1 MTETTLLLTPEL
13 HTALWAHLLPED
25 NRREQ
30 AAFLFCRVTAAG
42 GQLALDAIEAAFLEA
57 GDFAAQYS
65 DYIEL
70 TDECRIGLIKR
81 AHRLGA
87 ALAEFHS
94 HPGPWPA
101 AFSPSDRRGLSET
114 VPHMRWR
121 LSGRPYLAV
130 VVAPG
135 GFDALVWPDGEKVP
149 RPLAGIRS
157 GRDLHLPTNAS
168 LEGWDDA
175 FARSL

>member
-1 MTETTLLLTPEL
+1 MTETTLLLTSEL
-13 HTALWAHLLPED
+13 RAALWAHLLPED
-25 NRREQ
+25 SRREQ
-30 AAFLFCRVTAAG
+30 AAFLFCRSTVDG
-42 GQLALDAIEAAFLEA
+42 GNLALEAIEAAFLA
-57 GDFAAQYS
+57 ASDFAAQYS

-81 AHRLGA
+81 AHTLGA

-101 AFSPSDRRGLSET
+101 GFSPSDRRGLMET

-121 LSGRPYLAV
+121 LPGRPYLAV
-130 VVAPG
+130 VVAPS
-135 GFDALVWPDGEKVP
+135 GFDALIWLDGQKIP
-149 RPLAGIRS
+149 QPLAGIRVG
-157 GRDLHLPTNAS
+157 GRVYAPANAS

-175 FARSL
+175 GA